1 MNIKKFIENVCN
13 EIKYKPVRKGIS
25 DELKNHLEELKEEYI
40 LRGEDENTAEE
51 KAVLQMGDSHLI
63 GKELNKVHKPKLDW
77 MLLVLL
83 IFLTAFGFIISFV
96 RASNNMSG
104 VIYSNSTKKF
114 AISLVIGIIL
124 SIIVYFK
131 DYTKI
136 KKHSN
141 FIYIVASA
149 ITILSLINSIN
160 LTNNII
166 HIRESTMATI
176 AIPLY
181 IISFIGFIESI
192 KGSKMIKIFDKIIN
206 IEFVKTIVT
215 SIIALILINQIP
227 SISYMVVL
235 SISYLIILT
244 IKLLNLEKNKK
255 KNLIVLWV
263 TTIIMIIILLGNS
276 FRFNR
281 VITSFYPESD
291 PEGAG
296 FIGMNQKA
304 IISSANV
311 IGKAD
316 GLENIEE
323 VLTLFDVEGNHAII
337 SILAHYGWLMTIAL
351 IGIVLL
357 TCIKLIMD
365 SKKIKDFYGK
375 MIIIGISSLFIL
387 KSIFHI
393 FMNFNFG
400 VQSNFDLPFVS
411 EGGVNL
417 IVNMIC
423 MALVLSIYKRKDIL
437 QYENNIKKEK
447 VQKE

>member
-124 SIIVYFK
+124 SIIVYFM